1 MDWSF
6 FRFYILT
13 MGVTGGILFLISL
26 TTTY

>member
-6 FRFYILT
+6 IKFYMMT
-13 MGVTGGILFLISL
+13 MGLSVGILFLISL